1 MKKLLLPIATLA
13 ALVGGLAIAKPE
25 LLNRVGIGVT
35 PVGDIMAHP
44 TQHRGKTVTIRG
56 KVINQAGILGV
67 GTYELQD
74 GSGSIWVLTQ
84 AGIPE
89 LQTEVFIKGQPNEGV
104 TIAGKNFGT
113 TIQEEKRW

>member
-1 MKKLLLPIATLA
+1 MKKLLLPIVALA
-13 ALVGGLAIAKPE
+13 ALVGGLAVVQPE

-35 PVGDIMAHP
+35 AIGDISANP
-44 TQHRGKTVTIRG
+44 IQHRGKTVTVRG
-56 KVINQAGILGV
+56 KVVNQAGILGV

-74 GSGSIWVLTQ
+74 SSGSIWVLTQ

-104 TIAGKNFGT
+104 TIAGKNFAT